1 MSLVQQL
8 AWGSLYLCICLFL
21 ETALLVWCMAVLT
34 RIGKSL
40 AGRSAVLSNG
50 AVLLVSLGFI
60 LAAHSAQ
67 VWIWATAFVLSGA
80 LPVWNTAVYFSLITY
95 TTLGY
100 GDVILEPGLRI
111 FGGFAAVTGL
121 LGFGVSTAF
130 LVAVMGQTLRQS
142 RVVTPPDEGFM
153 GKE

>member
-8 AWGSLYLCICLFL
+8 TWGSLYLCICLFL

-34 RIGKSL
+34 RVGKSL
-40 AGRSAVLSNG
+40 AKRSVVLSNVV
-50 AVLLVSLGFI
+50 VLLVSLAFI

-67 VWIWATAFVLSGA
+67 VWIWAAAFVISGA

-100 GDVILEPGLRI
+100 GDVILAPGLRI

-130 LVAVMGQTLRQS
+130 LVAVMGQSLRQNHAN
-142 RVVTPPDEGFM
+142 TPADNSFL
-153 GKE
+153 GKD